1 MIQATTVFY
10 PSEQEKSDVPLTSSV
25 RSEEQETRKESHFL
39 DSIPLDPVDDSV
51 LHRYAFH
58 YLLLHGNQSL
68 SDICSE
74 VSKSI
79 QSSENVSLS
88 PIDQTRLQLLV
99 LSLCTTTETG
109 LLSLNT
115 SLLDRYTPSE
125 WVWNPNEKSEIMKLF
140 KSSQQKQSAEIE
152 SIKPKRGR
160 RSKKKD
166 DEMIVEHSIT
176 LPTASFTFVESILTP
191 FLKTRIEANTQS
203 IDSFLSQMKDQ
214 TIE

>member
-1 MIQATTVFY
+1 MIQASTVFDS
-10 PSEQEKSDVPLTSSV
+10 SEQEKSDSSLTSPT
-25 RSEEQETRKESHFL
+25 RSDEQETRNESRFL
-39 DSIPLDPVDDSV
+39 DSIPLDPIDNSV
-51 LHRYAFH
+51 LHRHVFH
-58 YLLLHGNQSL
+58 YLLLHDNQSL
-68 SDICSE
+68 PDICSE

-99 LSLCTTTETG
+99 LSLCITTETG

-115 SLLDRYTPSE
+115 SLLDRYIPSE
-125 WVWNPNEKSEIMKLF
+125 WIWNPSEKSEIMKRF
-140 KSSQQKQSAEIE
+140 KSSQKRDTEVE

-160 RSKKKD
+160 RAKKKD

-176 LPTASFTFVESILTP
+176 LPTVSFTFVESILTP
-191 FLKTRIEANTQS
+191 FLKTHIEANTQS